1 MRGWRDVRN
10 VQNVREMWRCDAMGG
25 MRRYLAFITT
35 LFAASIA
42 YGYVYAL
49 LNPSDA
55 AAVVS
60 ELAVAFE
67 WIKDSNPL
75 LILLIIFLNNA
86 IKSLAAIIF
95 GVIII
100 IPIGFIAFNGYIL
113 GIVFC
118 EYARTVGHAY
128 VAAAILPHGVIELP
142 MVLLSAALGTRIG
155 VAALLRIIGDA
166 PAGAVMSEMKRSV
179 SFYFRWILPLLFV
192 AAVIET
198 FVTPIFLW
206 LMGW

>member
-1 MRGWRDVRN
+1 
-10 VQNVREMWRCDAMGG
+10 MWNCDGLGG

-35 LFAASIA
+35 LFAASVT

-55 AAVVS
+55 AAVIQ
-60 ELAVAFE
+60 ELDIAFD
-67 WIKDSNPL
+67 WIKDLSPL
-75 LILLIIFLNNA
+75 KIMLLIFLNNA
-86 IKSLAAIIF
+86 VKSLAAIVF
-95 GVIII
+95 GVVIA

-118 EYARTVGHAY
+118 EYARTSGPVY

-155 VAALLRIIGDA
+155 VAALLRMIGKISTEEIL
-166 PAGAVMSEMKRSV
+166 SEMKRSV

-198 FVTPIFLW
+198 FVTPLLLW